1 MEKVRKKS
9 LFIYATKLQYG
20 NFYNISLK
28 KTAPF
33 LMLSTTVFRF
43 LVCIFVCTNPLL
55 AIFEHVH
62 ACVYKTSFGLY
73 FSHRSLFLFFC
84 CLFFST
90 GGIAFPWVALFI
102 LKPSGLVIPHDPDK
116 KRVAI

>member
-9 LFIYATKLQYG
+9 LFIYVTKLQYS
-20 NFYNISLK
+20 NFYNTRLK

-33 LMLSTTVFRF
+33 LMLSTTDF
-43 LVCIFVCTNPLL
+43 LFSVYTITL

-62 ACVYKTSFGLY
+62 TCVYKISFGLY
-73 FSHRSLFLFFC
+73 FSHRSLILFFC

-102 LKPSGLVIPHDPDK
+102 LKPYGLVIPHDPDK